1 MMKKARF
8 IRHNSALV
16 SVLCLLLT
24 AGILTTAV
32 LSLSK
37 SGTFTVASHVELQR
51 SMLIAEG
58 VATRVQWLLAA
69 DRNLNPNDKPGTV
82 DYTTFEYDRFMA
94 DGVTHTLEY
103 YGENVQVQVL
113 DAVSGWD
120 LSQSRY
126 QSAIKTISSRE
137 DAGDE
142 LVDLCDEITQL
153 IGDYLDSDDNIQEL
167 GMEATG
173 YEDEMKKPLP
183 RNAAMQFREEL
194 LYINGFTKLFPLDK
208 DGRLSSVRLIPPANT
223 SDLSGTPSL
232 FTITRQDVERQLP
245 DLSEDEVDNIMLSLK
260 SWREDRELLSD
271 TLDEELYN
279 KLAAKF
285 STSESGAYTV
295 VISGQGNAEKGGTPF
310 RKLIFTYAGFEVSG
324 PADQLL
330 KYMEWNFL

>member
-1 MMKKARF
+1 M
-8 IRHNSALV
+8 
-16 SVLCLLLT
+16 
-24 AGILTTAV
+24 
-32 LSLSK
+32 
-37 SGTFTVASHVELQR
+37 
-51 SMLIAEG
+51 
-58 VATRVQWLLAA
+58 
-69 DRNLNPNDKPGTV
+69 
-82 DYTTFEYDRFMA
+82 
-94 DGVTHTLEY
+94 
-103 YGENVQVQVL
+103 VQVQIL
-113 DAVSGWD
+113 DAVKGFDMRSGNYKSVINS
-120 LSQSRY
+120 LSSQ
-126 QSAIKTISSRE
+126 E
-137 DAGDE
+137 DAGDDV
-142 LVDLCDEITQL
+142 VDLCTEVSEL
-153 IGDYLDSDDNIQEL
+153 IADYLDNDDNTNERV
-167 GMEATG
+167 MESG
-173 YEDEMKKPLP
+173 DYEDQMQAPLP
-183 RNAAMQFREEL
+183 RNAEMQFREEY
-194 LYINGFTKLFPLDK
+194 LYIKDFTQLFPLDRN
-208 DGRLSSVRLIPPANT
+208 GRLSIVRLMPPEKT